1 MNEKPTVSL
10 VKEDGEKKREII
22 TCSPHCAK
30 LISTLHDFL
39 SLSAAGAASFVLKWP
54 RRIADNSY
62 PWETLKVR
70 DEQGRWK
77 GTLSVAQNPFSSQ
90 VEDGNRPRLVCH
102 VLSARDLLYVRGSTK
117 RRKRQMLFF
126 PPLKFRPS
134 LICECLR
141 VFQFNLELWNNV
153 TDLED
158 TFMC

>member
-1 MNEKPTVSL
+1 MKNPPWAWWRKMARKKEKLLHVHRTARNWFPL
-10 VKEDGEKKREII
+10 
-22 TCSPHCAK
+22 CA
-30 LISTLHDFL
+30 IFL